1 LSALVREMQ
10 KISQRFDATQSLDGV
25 SIALHKGEVHAPVGG
40 TSAGKST
47 LIKIIVGIDPP
58 DRRPRWEIVA

>member
-1 LSALVREMQ
+1 LSALVLEMQ

-25 SIALHKGEVHAPVGG
+25 SIALHKGEVHAPVGRTG
-40 TSAGKST
+40 AGKST

-58 DRRPRWEIVA
+58 DRRPRCEIVA